1 MAVFGGAVGAVA
13 QYSVQVS
20 STNDYQHMMVGF
32 APVSL
37 PLDSRQY
44 DKVGYYARACNG
56 NVTSYHQ
63 PDATTAQPAPAWQG
77 QLPQGGIVRCEHDLA
92 RGTVSFG
99 WPGKAMVVAYTGV
112 PAEPR
117 LLPAFCLCYV
127 GDCVQLV

>member
-13 QYSVQVS
+13 QYAVRVS
-20 STNDYQHMMVGF
+20 STNGFQWVMVGF

-37 PLDSRQY
+37 PLDSPQY
-44 DKVGYYARACNG
+44 DKVGYYAFACNG
-56 NVTSYHQ
+56 DVTDCHQ
-63 PDATTAQPAPAWQG
+63 RDATTAQPAPACQG

-117 LLPAFCLCYV
+117 LLPAFCLRDV
-127 GDCVQLV
+127 GDCVELV

>member
-1 MAVFGGAVGAVA
+1 MGVFGGAVGAVA
-13 QYSVQVS
+13 QYAVRVS
-20 STNDYQHMMVGF
+20 STSGGQQVMVGF

-37 PLDSRQY
+37 PLDSQQY
-44 DKVGYYARACNG
+44 DKVGYYAFANDG
-56 NVTSYHQ
+56 DVTSYHQ
-63 PDATTAQPAPAWQG
+63 PDATTAQPAPPYPG
-77 QLPQGGIVRCEHDLA
+77 PLPQGGIVRCEHDLA

-117 LLPAFCLCYV
+117 LLPAFCLWSE